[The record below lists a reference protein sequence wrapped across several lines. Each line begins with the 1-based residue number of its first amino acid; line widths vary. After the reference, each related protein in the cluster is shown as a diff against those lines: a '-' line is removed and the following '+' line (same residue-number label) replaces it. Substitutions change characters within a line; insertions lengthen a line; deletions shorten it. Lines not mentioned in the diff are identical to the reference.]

1 MTTLYNRQRRREAG
15 KLPHPQA
22 PAANAASGPGGPGLP
37 YLPAWVYP
45 VAAVVLA
52 LLWYASGGGSI
63 DDEQLNAD
71 IYCAAVA
78 DGHIAQDRAHD
89 CPTARAAAASGAS
102 APASAP

>member
-52 LLWYASGGGSI
+52 LLWWASGGDSV
-63 DDEQLNAD
+63 DDEQLTAD
-71 IYCAAVA
+71 IYCEAVA
-78 DGHIAQDRAHD
+78 QGHIRADRAHL
-89 CPTARAAAASGAS
+89 CPAA